1 MRLSSLLIVF
11 ATFATAALLSIV
23 AASLSADLIEDTS
36 KSAVKRE
43 LSLAGQDW
51 AEVHAEGLQVFLA
64 GTAPT
69 EADRFRA
76 MTAAGRI
83 VDAARVIDN
92 MQVIAT
98 ADIAPP
104 RFSIEILRNDA
115 GISLIGLIPADS
127 DRDAILRT
135 IRKLAGTRTVT
146 DLLETAEYDAPRA
159 WQDSLDYALKA
170 LRDLPRSKISVDAG
184 QVSITAMANSPDERQ
199 ELSAKLVRTAPGTVD
214 VNLDISAPRPVIAP
228 FTLRFLID
236 EDGARF
242 DACSADTDRSR
253 TRILTAARNA
263 GMDASRTI
271 CTIGLGVPSPNWAEA
286 VEVAINGLAELGAGS
301 VTFSD
306 ADISLTAAQ
315 GTDQAVFDRVIGE
328 MDSALPEVFALAA
341 TLPETPETV
350 AEGTTPEFTATLSPE
365 GLVALR
371 GRLSNDVARA
381 TTESF
386 AKAKFGSEQV
396 YMAARLDETLPQ
408 SWPFRVMAGLDALAQ
423 LHHGTLRI
431 TPESLAVTG
440 KTGDTEANA
449 RIAQL
454 LAGNLSSTDHFSIDV
469 LYVEELDPL
478 AALPTVE
485 ECIADIQAF
494 NKDNKIVFEPGSG
507 TLDASAADILDSIAI
522 KISDCPEMQLE
533 IQGHTD
539 SQGRESMNQALSQTR
554 AQSVLTALQ
563 DRRILTKGFVA
574 IGYGETQPIAD
585 NETEEGREA
594 NRRIEFVLITPDA
607 DATGDA
613 EGGSSADEA
622 TAADDVAASE
632 GTAEGDDTAEDSTQA
647 DEAPAAPAEGES
659 ATASEQEATETAPAP
674 VDSETEPSETEDE
687 AEAETAPADEA
698 EQTAPAGEETTND
711 QN

>member
-23 AASLSADLIEDTS
+23 AASLSADLIEDTT

-51 AEVHAEGLQVFLA
+51 TEVHAEGLQVFLA

-92 MQVIAT
+92 MQVEAT

-115 GISLIGLIPADS
+115 GISLIGLIPESS
-127 DRDAILRT
+127 DRDAILNN
-135 IRKLAGTRTVT
+135 IRRLARDKDVT
-146 DLLETAEYDAPRA
+146 DLLETAAYRAPAA
-159 WQDSLDYALKA
+159 WQDSLNYAVKA
-170 LRDLPRSKISVDAG
+170 LRDLPRSKISVEAG
-184 QVSITAMANSPDERQ
+184 QVSITAMANSPEDRQ
-199 ELSAKLVRTAPGTVD
+199 KLSAKLVRTSPSTVD
-214 VNLDISAPRPVIAP
+214 VTLDISAPRPVITP

-242 DACSADTDRSR
+242 DACSADTDRAR
-253 TRILTAARNA
+253 TRILSAARKA
-263 GMDASRTI
+263 GMPNGRNM
-271 CTIGLGVPSPNWAEA
+271 CTIGLGVPSPRWGDA
-286 VEVAINGLAELGAGS
+286 VVVAINGLAELGQGS

-306 ADISLTAAQ
+306 ADITLIAAQ
-315 GTDQAVFDRVIGE
+315 GTDQALFDRVVGE
-328 MDSALPEVFALAA
+328 MDSALPPVFALAA
-341 TLPETPETV
+341 TLPKTPE
-350 AEGTTPEFTATLSPE
+350 AESEAAVPEFTATLSPE

-371 GRLSNDVARA
+371 GRLANDIART
-381 TTESF
+381 TTESY
-386 AKAKFGSEQV
+386 AHAKFGSEQV
-396 YMAARLDETLPQ
+396 YMAARLDENLPQ

-423 LHHGTLRI
+423 LHHGTLRL
-431 TPESLAVTG
+431 TPESLSITG
-440 KTGDTEANA
+440 KTGDTEASA

-454 LAGNLSSTDHFSIDV
+454 LADKLSSTDHYSIDV

-478 AALPTVE
+478 ANIPTPA
-485 ECIADIQAF
+485 ECITNIQEFA
-494 NKDNKIVFEPGSG
+494 KENKIAFEPGSG

-522 KISDCPEMQLE
+522 MIADCPDMQIE
-533 IQGHTD
+533 IRGYTD

-563 DRRILTKGFVA
+563 DRRIITKGFIA
-574 IGYGETQPIAD
+574 KGYGESDPIAD
-585 NETEEGREA
+585 NDTAEGREA
-594 NRRIEFVLITPDA
+594 NRRIEFVLIVPEETEA
-607 DATGDA
+607 A
-613 EGGSSADEA
+613 EGTTE
-622 TAADDVAASE
+622 E
-632 GTAEGDDTAEDSTQA
+632 GANTAEGAAETEASEESGQA
-647 DEAPAAPAEGES
+647 DEGAEDTTAGEAGANAAATTEQAAETD
-659 ATASEQEATETAPAP
+659 AET
-674 VDSETEPSETEDE
+674 VDTE
-687 AEAETAPADEA
+687 AEAADTETEADA
-698 EQTAPAGEETTND
+698 ENTATDGTETAGEETTND

>member
-11 ATFATAALLSIV
+11 ATFASAALLAIV

-36 KSAVKRE
+36 EHAVKRE

-51 AEVHAEGLQVFLA
+51 TEVHAEGLQVFLA

-92 MQVIAT
+92 MQVVAT

-127 DRDAILRT
+127 DRDAIVST
-135 IRKLAGTRTVT
+135 IRKMAGTRDVT
-146 DLLETAEYDAPRA
+146 DLLDTAEYDAPTA

-170 LRDLPRSKISVDAG
+170 LRDLPRSKISVEAG
-184 QVSITAMANSPDERQ
+184 QVSITANANSPEERQ
-199 ELSAKLVRTAPGTVD
+199 ELSTKLVRSSPGNVD

-236 EDGARF
+236 DAGARF
-242 DACSADTDRSR
+242 DACSADTDRAR
-253 TRILTAARNA
+253 TRILSAARNA
-263 GMDASRTI
+263 GMGTARNM

-286 VEVAINGLAELGAGS
+286 VVVAIEGLAELGQGS

-306 ADISLTAAQ
+306 ADITLTAAI
-315 GTDQAVFDRVIGE
+315 GTDQALFDKVVGE

-341 TLPETPETV
+341 TLPKTPE
-350 AEGTTPEFTATLSPE
+350 AEAASDTPEFTATLSPE

-371 GRLSNDVARA
+371 GRLANEIARA
-381 TTESF
+381 TTESY

-423 LHHGTLRI
+423 LHHGTLRV
-431 TPESLAVTG
+431 TPESLAVNG
-440 KTGDTEANA
+440 KTGDTEASA

-454 LAGNLSSTDHFSIDV
+454 LADKLSSTDHFSIDV

-494 NKDNKIVFEPGSG
+494 AKDNKITFEPGSG

-522 KISDCPEMQLE
+522 KISDCPEMQIE
-533 IQGHTD
+533 IRGYTD

-574 IGYGETQPIAD
+574 LGLGESDPIAD
-585 NETEEGREA
+585 NDTAEGREA
-594 NRRIEFVLITPDA
+594 NRRIEFVLVTPETED
-607 DATGDA
+607 TA
-613 EGGSSADEA
+613 EP
-622 TAADDVAASE
+622 E
-632 GTAEGDDTAEDSTQA
+632 GTADTEGAAEETEGSAKSATSDDAEATEGA
-647 DEAPAAPAEGES
+647 AEGEM
-659 ATASEQEATETAPAP
+659 AAEDQGETAGT
-674 VDSETEPSETEDE
+674 SETDAPEESVDTDGQAAETE
-687 AEAETAPADEA
+687 AEADAADTATDGTEA
-698 EQTAPAGEETTND
+698 AGEETTND

>member
-11 ATFATAALLSIV
+11 ATFATAGLLSVV
-23 AASLSADLIEDTS
+23 AASLSADLIENTS
-36 KSAVKRE
+36 KEAVKRE

-51 AEVHAEGLQVFLA
+51 TEVHAEGLQVFLA

-92 MQVIAT
+92 MQVTAT

-104 RFSIEILRNDA
+104 RFSVEILRNDA
-115 GISLIGLIPADS
+115 GISLIGLIPENS
-127 DRDAILRT
+127 DRDGILRS
-135 IRKLAGTRTVT
+135 IRKLAGTQDVT
-146 DLLETAEYDAPRA
+146 DLLETAEYDAPIA
-159 WQDSLDYALKA
+159 WQESLNYAISA
-170 LRDLPRSKISVDAG
+170 LRDLPRSKISVEAG
-184 QVSITAMANSPDERQ
+184 QVSITAMANSPEDRQ
-199 ELSAKLVRTAPGTVD
+199 ELSAKLVRNSPSVVD
-214 VNLDISAPRPVIAP
+214 VNLNISAPRPVITP

-236 EDGARF
+236 ENGSRF
-242 DACSADTDRSR
+242 DACSADTDRAR

-263 GMDASRTI
+263 GLPAGRTD
-271 CTIGLGVPSPNWAEA
+271 CTIGLGVPSPNWAAA
-286 VEVAINGLAELGAGS
+286 VETAIDGLAELGHGS

-306 ADISLTAAQ
+306 ADITLTAAM
-315 GTDQAVFDRVIGE
+315 GTEQALFDRVVGE
-328 MDSALPEVFALAA
+328 LDSDLPDVFALTA
-341 TLPETPETV
+341 TLPEAPETD

-371 GRLSNDVARA
+371 GRLANEISRD
-381 TTESF
+381 TTESY
-386 AKAKFGSEQV
+386 AHAKFGSEQV

-423 LHHGTLRI
+423 LHHGKLLV
-431 TPESLAVTG
+431 TPESISVTG
-440 KTGDTEANA
+440 KTGDTETNA
-449 RIAQL
+449 RIAQI
-454 LAGNLSSTDHFSIDV
+454 LADKLSSTDNFSIDV

-494 NKDNKIVFEPGSG
+494 AKDNKITFEPGSG
-507 TLDASAADILDSIAI
+507 TLDASAADILDSIAV

-574 IGYGETQPIAD
+574 KGYGESQPIAD

-594 NRRIEFVLITPDA
+594 NRRIEFVLVTP
-607 DATGDA
+607 
-613 EGGSSADEA
+613 EA
-622 TAADDVAASE
+622 GEA
-632 GTAEGDDTAEDSTQA
+632 TAEGDESEATATDAEATSEEQTAGAEAAPASEETAEETPA
-647 DEAPAAPAEGES
+647 ETTEAPAETETATTE
-659 ATASEQEATETAPAP
+659 TASEA
-674 VDSETEPSETEDE
+674 VDTGAEESDTGSE
-687 AEAETAPADEA
+687 AEAETATTGQA
-698 EQTAPAGEETTND
+698 EETAPVGEETTND